1 MDNTTLRQR
10 DRVDLDE
17 EPLEPLLHEEG
28 NNARDLT
35 DTNNSLGDD
44 ESQHHHEHTKAPRCA
59 NFSPGSIS
67 NLCSA
72 TLGAG
77 ALSLPYA
84 MSMTGI
90 IFGVVLL
97 LLSAYLTIISIN
109 IIIEACVATQQFKF
123 EDVSKRLVGS
133 SMSIALEASLLV
145 FCFGTAVAYIVAVGD
160 ILDQGLHSITFL
172 WEPGNK
178 FVSIYSRERVMV
190 LFWTVML
197 LPLSLQTKLK
207 RLEKFS
213 SLGVLSIIF
222 LVISA
227 VIHSIIHGDVIGSRA
242 SSSGPVEVSSL
253 LWPKSFVSML
263 QAFPIIIFAFSCQ
276 VNVCQIYEEL
286 KPAMPSVRD
295 TSDDVS
301 NVTFLKLKQQMMER
315 ITRNG
320 ILLCTSLYLL
330 IGVFGFLD
338 FTKSTTDDILINYCI
353 QVTHDALMT
362 TATFS
367 VFVAV
372 VVAFPFNILP
382 ARVTLKLIFDRLK
395 TKRKRG
401 LCSKATNLLRLDR
414 GLRVDEDTNSQRT
427 SASLEIDAGSPIQ
440 SVASGSQMEP
450 LLDDQIEGQKSA
462 SVVEHVLITL
472 LLSGG
477 ALLVAILVPG
487 ISVVFGLMGGT
498 AASII
503 SFILP
508 GLFSQKMKERSG
520 NTSRVGKAF
529 VWGGLVIGI
538 LTTATTLYGISD
550 NESVDGVTTCT
561 PLSQI
566 TRILK

>member
-1 MDNTTLRQR
+1 MDNSMDSTTLRQR
-10 DRVDLDE
+10 ERAD
-17 EPLEPLLHEEG
+17 LEPLLHEEG
-28 NNARDLT
+28 NNTGD
-35 DTNNSLGDD
+35 DD
-44 ESQHHHEHTKAPRCA
+44 ESHHHHEDTKATRCP

-84 MSMTGI
+84 ISMTGI
-90 IFGVVLL
+90 IFGVMFL

-109 IIIEACVATQQFKF
+109 IIIEACVVTQQFKF
-123 EDVSKRLVGS
+123 EDVSKRLVGPH
-133 SMSIALEASLLV
+133 MSIALEASLLV

-160 ILDQGLHSITFL
+160 ILDQGLHSITSL
-172 WEPGNK
+172 WEADSK
-178 FVSIYSRERVMV
+178 FVSIYSRERVMI

-222 LVISA
+222 LVIAA
-227 VIHSIIHGDVIGSRA
+227 VIHSIIHGDVIGSGA
-242 SSSGPVEVSSL
+242 NSQEEAATSAEVNSL

-286 KPAMPSVRD
+286 KPASSITD
-295 TSDDVS
+295 TSDDVP
-301 NVTFLKLKQQMMER
+301 NVMTLLKLKQQMMTT

-320 ILLCTSLYLL
+320 ILLCTILYLL

-338 FTKSTTDDILINYCI
+338 FTKTTTDDILINYCI

-362 TATFS
+362 AGKKPLDKIINQLFVNVLTSALLELSATFS
-367 VFVAV
+367 VFLAV

-395 TKRKRG
+395 TKRRRG
-401 LCSKATNLLRLDR
+401 LCSKATNCFCLDR
-414 GLRVDEDTNSQRT
+414 QPRIDEDTNSQRT
-427 SASLEIDAGSPIQ
+427 SVSLEIDAGTPIQ
-440 SVASGSQMEP
+440 SDARGSSIEP
-450 LLDDQIEGQKSA
+450 LLDDQFSGQSSA
-462 SVVEHVLITL
+462 SLVEHVLITL

-477 ALLVAILVPG
+477 ALIVAILVPG
-487 ISVVFGLMGGT
+487 ISIVFGLMGQY
-498 AASII
+498 
-503 SFILP
+503 FFL
-508 GLFSQKMKERSG
+508 
-520 NTSRVGKAF
+520 
-529 VWGGLVIGI
+529 
-538 LTTATTLYGISD
+538 D
-550 NESVDGVTTCT
+550 
-561 PLSQI
+561 
-566 TRILK
+566 

>member
-1 MDNTTLRQR
+1 MDSTTLRQR
-10 DRVDLDE
+10 ERAD
-17 EPLEPLLHEEG
+17 LEPLLHEEG
-28 NNARDLT
+28 NNAGD
-35 DTNNSLGDD
+35 DDD
-44 ESQHHHEHTKAPRCA
+44 ESHHHHEHTKAKCCS

-84 MSMTGI
+84 ISMTGI
-90 IFGVVLL
+90 IFGVMFL

-109 IIIEACVATQQFKF
+109 IIIEACVVTQQFKF
-123 EDVSKRLVGS
+123 EDVSKRLVGPH
-133 SMSIALEASLLV
+133 MSIALEASLLV

-172 WEPGNK
+172 WEPDSK
-178 FVSIYSRERVMV
+178 FVSIYSRERVMI

-222 LVISA
+222 LVIAA
-227 VIHSIIHGDVIGSRA
+227 VIHSIIHGDVIGSGA
-242 SSSGPVEVSSL
+242 NSQEEAATSAEVNSL

-286 KPAMPSVRD
+286 KPASSITD
-295 TSDDVS
+295 TSDDVP
-301 NVTFLKLKQQMMER
+301 NVMTLLKLKQQMMTT

-320 ILLCTSLYLL
+320 ILLCTILYLL

-338 FTKSTTDDILINYCI
+338 FTKTTTDDILINYCI

-362 TATFS
+362 AATFS
-367 VFVAV
+367 VFLAV

-395 TKRKRG
+395 TKRRRG
-401 LCSKATNLLRLDR
+401 LCSKATNCFCLDR
-414 GLRVDEDTNSQRT
+414 QPRIDEDTNSQRT
-427 SASLEIDAGSPIQ
+427 SVSLEIDAGTPIQ
-440 SVASGSQMEP
+440 SDARGSSIEP
-450 LLDDQIEGQKSA
+450 LLDDQFSAQSSA
-462 SVVEHVLITL
+462 SLVEHVLITL

-477 ALLVAILVPG
+477 ALIVAILVPG
-487 ISVVFGLMGGT
+487 ISIVFGLMGGT

-508 GLFSQKMKERSG
+508 GMFAQKMKERNGS
-520 NTSRVGKAF
+520 TSRVGKIF
-529 VWGGLVIGI
+529 VWGGLVMGI
-538 LTTATTLYGISD
+538 LTTGTTLYGIFNTDSA
-550 NESVDGVTTCT
+550 DGNTCT
-561 PLSQI
+561 LN
-566 TRILK
+566 

>member
-17 EPLEPLLHEEG
+17 EPLLHEEG
-28 NNARDLT
+28 NNARDST

-44 ESQHHHEHTKAPRCA
+44 ESQHHHEHTKATRCA

-362 TATFS
+362 T
-367 VFVAV
+367 
-372 VVAFPFNILP
+372 
-382 ARVTLKLIFDRLK
+382 
-395 TKRKRG
+395 G
-401 LCSKATNLLRLDR
+401 
-414 GLRVDEDTNSQRT
+414 
-427 SASLEIDAGSPIQ
+427 
-440 SVASGSQMEP
+440 
-450 LLDDQIEGQKSA
+450 KSCWA
-462 SVVEHVLITL
+462 KKSNYYL
-472 LLSGG
+472 
-477 ALLVAILVPG
+477 
-487 ISVVFGLMGGT
+487 
-498 AASII
+498 
-503 SFILP
+503 
-508 GLFSQKMKERSG
+508 
-520 NTSRVGKAF
+520 
-529 VWGGLVIGI
+529 
-538 LTTATTLYGISD
+538 
-550 NESVDGVTTCT
+550 
-561 PLSQI
+561 
-566 TRILK
+566 

>member
-1 MDNTTLRQR
+1 MDSTTLRQR
-10 DRVDLDE
+10 ERAD
-17 EPLEPLLHEEG
+17 LEPLLHEEG
-28 NNARDLT
+28 NNAGD
-35 DTNNSLGDD
+35 DD
-44 ESQHHHEHTKAPRCA
+44 ESHHHHEDTKATRCP

-84 MSMTGI
+84 ISMTGI
-90 IFGVVLL
+90 IFGVMFL

-109 IIIEACVATQQFKF
+109 IIIEACVVTQQFKF

-133 SMSIALEASLLV
+133 HMSIALEASLLV

-160 ILDQGLHSITFL
+160 ILDQGLHSIAFL
-172 WEPGNK
+172 WEPDSK
-178 FVSIYSRERVMV
+178 FVSIYSRERVMI

-207 RLEKFS
+207 RLETFS

-222 LVISA
+222 LVIAA
-227 VIHSIIHGDVIGSRA
+227 VIHSIIHGDVIGSGA
-242 SSSGPVEVSSL
+242 NSQEEAATSAEVNSL

-286 KPAMPSVRD
+286 KPASSSITD
-295 TSDDVS
+295 TSDDEP
-301 NVTFLKLKQQMMER
+301 NVMTLLKLKQQMMKQ

-320 ILLCTSLYLL
+320 IILCTTLYLL

-338 FTKSTTDDILINYCI
+338 FTKTTTDDILINYCI

-362 TATFS
+362 AATFS
-367 VFVAV
+367 VFLAV

-395 TKRKRG
+395 TKRRRG
-401 LCSKATNLLRLDR
+401 LCSKATNCFCLDR
-414 GLRVDEDTNSQRT
+414 GLRIDEDSNSQRT
-427 SASLEIDAGSPIQ
+427 SVSLEIDAGSPIQ
-440 SVASGSQMEP
+440 SERGSSIEP
-450 LLDDQIEGQKSA
+450 LLDDQFSGQS
-462 SVVEHVLITL
+462 SSSLVEHVLITL

-477 ALLVAILVPG
+477 ALIVAILVPG
-487 ISVVFGLMGGT
+487 ISIVFGLMGGT

-508 GLFSQKMKERSG
+508 GMFAQKMKERNGS
-520 NTSRVGKAF
+520 TPRVGKVF

-538 LTTATTLYGISD
+538 LTTGTTLYGIFNND
-550 NESVDGVTTCT
+550 IADGNTCT
-561 PLSQI
+561 
-566 TRILK
+566 LK

>member
-1 MDNTTLRQR
+1 MSNYTNMDNTTLRQR

-44 ESQHHHEHTKAPRCA
+44 ESQHHHEHTKATRCA

-362 TATFS
+362 T
-367 VFVAV
+367 
-372 VVAFPFNILP
+372 
-382 ARVTLKLIFDRLK
+382 
-395 TKRKRG
+395 G
-401 LCSKATNLLRLDR
+401 
-414 GLRVDEDTNSQRT
+414 
-427 SASLEIDAGSPIQ
+427 
-440 SVASGSQMEP
+440 
-450 LLDDQIEGQKSA
+450 KSCWA
-462 SVVEHVLITL
+462 KKSNYYL
-472 LLSGG
+472 
-477 ALLVAILVPG
+477 
-487 ISVVFGLMGGT
+487 
-498 AASII
+498 
-503 SFILP
+503 
-508 GLFSQKMKERSG
+508 
-520 NTSRVGKAF
+520 
-529 VWGGLVIGI
+529 
-538 LTTATTLYGISD
+538 
-550 NESVDGVTTCT
+550 
-561 PLSQI
+561 
-566 TRILK
+566 

>member
-1 MDNTTLRQR
+1 MKTPSAMDSMDSTTLRQR
-10 DRVDLDE
+10 ERAD
-17 EPLEPLLHEEG
+17 LEPLLHEEG
-28 NNARDLT
+28 NNAGD
-35 DTNNSLGDD
+35 DD
-44 ESQHHHEHTKAPRCA
+44 ESHHHHEDTKATRCP

-84 MSMTGI
+84 ISMTGI
-90 IFGVVLL
+90 IFGVMFL

-109 IIIEACVATQQFKF
+109 IIIEACVVTQQFKF
-123 EDVSKRLVGS
+123 EDVSKRLVGPH
-133 SMSIALEASLLV
+133 MSIALEASLLV

-172 WEPGNK
+172 WEADSK
-178 FVSIYSRERVMV
+178 FVSIYSRERVMI

-222 LVISA
+222 LVIAA
-227 VIHSIIHGDVIGSRA
+227 VIHSIIHGDVIGSGA
-242 SSSGPVEVSSL
+242 NSQEEAATSAE
-253 LWPKSFVSML
+253 
-263 QAFPIIIFAFSCQ
+263 

-286 KPAMPSVRD
+286 KPASSSITD
-295 TSDDVS
+295 TSDDVP
-301 NVTFLKLKQQMMER
+301 NVMTLLKLKQQMMTT

-320 ILLCTSLYLL
+320 ILLCTILYLL

-362 TATFS
+362 AATFS
-367 VFVAV
+367 VFLAV

-395 TKRKRG
+395 TKRRRG
-401 LCSKATNLLRLDR
+401 LCSKATNCFCLDR
-414 GLRVDEDTNSQRT
+414 QPRIDEDTNSQHT
-427 SASLEIDAGSPIQ
+427 SVSLEIDAGTPIQ
-440 SVASGSQMEP
+440 SDARGSSIEP
-450 LLDDQIEGQKSA
+450 LLDDQFSGQSSA
-462 SVVEHVLITL
+462 SLVEHVLITL

-477 ALLVAILVPG
+477 ALIVAILVPG
-487 ISVVFGLMGGT
+487 ISIVFGLMGGT

-508 GLFSQKMKERSG
+508 GMFAQKMKERNGS
-520 NTSRVGKAF
+520 TSRVGKIF
-529 VWGGLVIGI
+529 VWGGLVMGI
-538 LTTATTLYGISD
+538 LTTGTTLYGIFNTDSA
-550 NESVDGVTTCT
+550 DGNTCT
-561 PLSQI
+561 LN
-566 TRILK
+566 